1 MDWANRW
8 VANDGLQSNTFQKT
22 HKKKKKKGEA
32 NETDGGRRNRQP
44 SVLNRQA
51 DGIRIGTT
59 RNSVAESTFDI
70 ATELDGG

>member
-1 MDWANRW
+1 MMGCNQTRFRKR
-8 VANDGLQSNTFQKT
+8 T
-22 HKKKKKKGEA
+22 KKKKKKNGEA
-32 NETDGGRRNRQP
+32 KETEGGRRNRQP